1 MFINSKF
8 PLVEISKVL
17 SRNKTSIKILDNEFY
32 KRVTIKTKAG
42 GCHLRDTLKG
52 NLIKTKNQFFVKQE
66 QFLISKID
74 ARNGAFGIVTN
85 DLDKA
90 VIMADFLNYDIDKNI
105 INDKFLIA
113 VFKTPYY
120 MEPLNSSSSGTTG
133 RKRINE
139 QKFSKLCI
147 SLPPLVEQD
156 KLISKQV
163 KADENNEK
171 VVRLFK
177 ELNFLKEKFIKDLQ
191 I

>member
-1 MFINSKF
+1 MQKF
-8 PLVEISKVL
+8 SEADKEKWENLLLKHEADLTKQNAEKISNLEAILSYRAKKVEELKYDKFDKAKAKKDL
-17 SRNKTSIKILDNEFY
+17 NTSRKSNQNTGFD
-32 KRVTIKTKAG
+32 
-42 GCHLRDTLKG
+42 
-52 NLIKTKNQFFVKQE
+52 KTKNQFFVKQE

-139 QKFSKLCI
+139 QKLLNLCI
-147 SLPPLVEQD
+147 CLPPLTAQN
-156 KLISKQV
+156 KLILRQTKV
-163 KADENNEK
+163 DEEM
-171 VVRLFK
+171 
-177 ELNFLKEKFIKDLQ
+177 
-191 I
+191 